1 MAIGDAVSTYMGTAE
16 TDYQPSSGVEVQ
28 ITGIVSNGTTDSFQ
42 LYDGTNTLA
51 LYDSAVATQRP
62 AGHAGAMI
70 GGGYNLAIM
79 ITNGMYLRK
88 AGTTDRDAVFGVQ
101 TNA

>member
-1 MAIGDAVSTYMGTAE
+1 MAVGDAVSTYMGTAE
-16 TDYQPSSGVEVQ
+16 TNYQPSSGVEVQ
-28 ITGIVSNGTTDSFQ
+28 ITGIVSNGTTDSMN
-42 LYDGTNTLA
+42 LYDGTNVLA

-62 AGHAGAMI
+62 AGNAAAMI

-79 ITNGMYLRK
+79 ITNALYLRK
-88 AGTTDRDAVFGVQ
+88 DGTTDRDAVFGVQ

>member
-1 MAIGDAVSTYMGTAE
+1 MAIGDAVVAFMGTAI
-16 TDYQPSSGVEVQ
+16 TNRQPSSGVEEQ
-28 ITGIVSNGTTDSFQ
+28 ITGIVSNGTTDSMN
-42 LYDGTNTLA
+42 LYDGSNVLA

-79 ITNGMYLRK
+79 ITNAVYLRK
-88 AGTTDRDAVFGVQ
+88 DGTTDRDAVFGVQ
-101 TNA
+101 TNV